1 MIIKGFTKTTLLDYP
16 GHIASTV
23 FTGGCNFNCPFC
35 HNGDLVLGHMDME
48 TLPTEK
54 VLAHVYKR
62 RNVVKSICIS
72 GGEPTLQGD
81 LIAFLEEVKRYG
93 ILVKLDTNG
102 THPEVI
108 KKAYEKGLIDYIA
121 MDIKNRKD
129 KYNETCD
136 RQVAMDKIQKSIDY
150 IKSCGVD
157 YEFRTTIIKE
167 LHTYD
172 DILQI
177 GQWLSGSRR
186 YFLQSYMESDKQI
199 QGGLHAHEIHTLKE
213 FRVALEPYFDTV
225 TIRGVDVDD

>member
-35 HNGDLVLGHMDME
+35 HNGDLVLGHMDLK

-62 RNVVKSICIS
+62 RNVVKGICIS

-81 LIAFLEEVKRYG
+81 LIEFLEEVKRYG

-136 RQVAMDKIQKSIDY
+136 RQVAMDRIQTSIDY

-157 YEFRTTIIKE
+157 YEFRTTIVKE
-167 LHTYD
+167 LHTYE

>member
-35 HNGDLVLGHMDME
+35 HNGDLVLGHMDLE

>member
-35 HNGDLVLGHMDME
+35 HNGDLVLGHMDLE

-62 RNVVKSICIS
+62 RNVVKGICIS

-81 LIAFLEEVKRYG
+81 LIEFLEEVKRYG

-136 RQVAMDKIQKSIDY
+136 RQVAMDRIQTSIDY

-157 YEFRTTIIKE
+157 YEFRTTIVKE
-167 LHTYD
+167 LHTYE
-172 DILQI
+172 DIIQI

-199 QGGLHAHEIHTLKE
+199 QGGLHAHEIYTLKE